1 MYRRILV
8 PIDGSP
14 ASAQG
19 IEEAIRLARP
29 MRSRV
34 RLLHAIDDLS
44 VSRAGFAHDRSPELR
59 AELIH
64 VFRSC
69 TAAEWEKTLDAAGV
83 PAARVRS
90 LDETLAENH
99 ARTRAFPRAPP
110 SRLWS
115 AR

>member
-44 VSRAGFAHDRSPELR
+44 VSRAGFAHDGDLGTLVASALRTLSPGG
-59 AELIH
+59 A
-64 VFRSC
+64 
-69 TAAEWEKTLDAAGV
+69 
-83 PAARVRS
+83 PAQSSERR
-90 LDETLAENH
+90 
-99 ARTRAFPRAPP
+99 
-110 SRLWS
+110 
-115 AR
+115 